1 MKVLLDECVPRRLRS
16 ELAEHEVLT
25 VTERGWSGI
34 KNGQLLVL
42 AEVEFDVFLTV
53 DQNLRYQQN
62 LKAFNIGVVLL
73 MARNNRLKTLLPLMP
88 EVRKALENIRSA
100 DFILVGGG

>member
-1 MKVLLDECVPRRLRS
+1 MKVLLDECVPRKLRR

-34 KNGQLLVL
+34 KNGKLLML

-62 LKAFNIGVVLL
+62 LKAFNIGVILL

-88 EVRKALENIRSA
+88 EVRKALENIRTA